1 MFFKSI
7 LMRLAR
13 KLLQSALNQ
22 LQKQFKVVDE
32 QVLNPIN
39 KIVDIVSGGAWI
51 GEGANAF
58 MEEINSLVIPK
69 VTSIGTEIDVTK
81 TLVTKAEDII
91 VRVDE
96 RVSQLVNSKLTDA
109 FKFY

>member
-22 LQKQFKVVDE
+22 LQKQFNVIDD
-32 QVLNPIN
+32 QVLNPLN

-58 MEEINSLVIPK
+58 MDELKDLVIPK
-69 VTSIGTEIDVTK
+69 VTKIGTEIDVTK

-91 VRVDE
+91 VQADE
-96 RVSQLVNSKLTDA
+96 RVAQLVKSKLVDA